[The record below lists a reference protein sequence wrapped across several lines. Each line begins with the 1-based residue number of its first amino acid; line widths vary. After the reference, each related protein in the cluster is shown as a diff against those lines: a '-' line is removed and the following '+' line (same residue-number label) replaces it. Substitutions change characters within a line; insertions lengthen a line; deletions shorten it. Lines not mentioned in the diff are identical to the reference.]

1 MPYKIKNISFSYGE
15 KNIFVDISARIQ
27 DGEFLGLLG
36 PNGCGKTTL
45 LKLLSGVL
53 KPKEGTIEFL
63 QKDLREYS
71 RKEIAHHIAVLPQDN
86 LIDFP
91 FTALEVALM
100 GRAPYLVNFRWESA
114 EDLAIV
120 REAMEQTDC
129 WHLARQDIRSL
140 SGGERE
146 RVLLARALSQQ
157 PKVLLLDEPT
167 THLDL
172 KHQRETFHLL
182 QRLHREKKL
191 TLIVALHDLNFA
203 AQSCDRLLILNQG
216 SAATLGTPEQV
227 LTSEKILQVFGV
239 PAVVEKSAAG
249 QRPWI
254 RPEW

>member
-1 MPYKIKNISFSYGE
+1 MPYQIKNISFSYGE
-15 KNIFVDISARIQ
+15 KIILREISATIQ

-45 LKLLSGVL
+45 IKLLSGVL
-53 KPKEGTIEFL
+53 KPNSGMVQFMG
-63 QKDLREYS
+63 KDLKTYS
-71 RKEIAHHIAVLPQDN
+71 RNEIARHVAVLPQDN

-100 GRAPYLVNFRWESA
+100 GRSPYLGNFRWEGPQ
-114 EDLAIV
+114 DLAIV

-129 WHLARQDIRSL
+129 WHLAGQDIRSL

-146 RVLLARALSQQ
+146 RVLLARALSQR

-172 KHQRETFHLL
+172 QHQRETYRLL
-182 QRLHREKKL
+182 QRLHRENKL
-191 TLIVALHDLNFA
+191 TLVVALHDLNFA
-203 AQSCDRLLILNQG
+203 AQSCDRLLLLKDQQIQ
-216 SAATLGTPEQV
+216 ALGNPEDV
-227 LTSEKILQVFGV
+227 LKVDKITEVFGV
-239 PAVVEKSAAG
+239 PVQVQKFESEK
-249 QRPWI
+249 RPWI